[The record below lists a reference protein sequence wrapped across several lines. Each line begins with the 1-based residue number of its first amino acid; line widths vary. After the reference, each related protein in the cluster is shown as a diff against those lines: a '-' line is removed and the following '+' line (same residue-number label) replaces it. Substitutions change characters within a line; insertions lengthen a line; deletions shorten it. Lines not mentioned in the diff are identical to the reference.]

1 MSDNIANEGSVEE
14 PKSVTVQA
22 KKVQTYSLS
31 ISQWIQKHQEAEQVV
46 RALNIE
52 LHIAMKLVLSDK
64 YRSWQVTQLKK
75 LLHPSNRWAFKIL
88 KYILENEKIEWDN
101 TKFPFKIEED
111 GHRPVDK
118 LRALFSY
125 ESTTDGVT
133 KRVKPN
139 WGTYLGIA
147 EAAQIIGWIE

>member
-1 MSDNIANEGSVEE
+1 MSDTIANEGSVEE
-14 PKSVTVQA
+14 PKPNIVQE
-22 KKVQTYSLS
+22 KKEQTYTLS
-31 ISQWIQKHQEAEQVV
+31 ISQWIQKYKEAEQVA
-46 RALNIE
+46 RTLNIE
-52 LHIAMKLVLSDK
+52 LYVAMKLVLSEK
-64 YRSWQVTQLKK
+64 YRNWQVTQLKK

-125 ESTTDGVT
+125 ESTKDGVT

-139 WGTYLGIA
+139 WGTYLVIA